1 MHTHLNRDQ
10 RVALGALRRAGLNQ
24 SAIARQL
31 GVHRSTINRELH
43 RNQMESGKYHAWNAD
58 IQAMER
64 RRVSKVR
71 YRKIDLVLGDQIERR
86 LNPLVSPE
94 TVAHQLGIHH
104 QTIYAWIYNERRDL
118 LHQLPQRGRK
128 RRRYGSK
135 RTKKQG
141 WTRLVKS
148 IHERPESPFVWEGDT
163 IKGKTRSRIL
173 THVERTSLYTRA
185 DLMPDGTA
193 DSVHA
198 VLKADPLS
206 GTITYDRGSEFAL
219 WQMIERD
226 TDATTFFADAH
237 SPWQRPKNE
246 NTNGRLRRVFPKR
259 MDFSTITQSQLDQ
272 VVHLMNHTPRKS
284 LGWRTPAQVYES
296 LCCNSG

>member
-10 RVALGALRRAGLNQ
+10 RVALGALRRAGHNQ
-24 SAIARQL
+24 SFIADQL
-31 GVHRSTINRELH
+31 RVHRSTISRELK
-43 RNQMESGKYHAWNAD
+43 RNKNQRGSYHAWNAD
-58 IQAMER
+58 VQAKER
-64 RRVSKVR
+64 RKLSKVKH
-71 YRKIDLVLGDQIERR
+71 RKIDTVLGCHIEKK

-94 TVAHQLGIHH
+94 TVAYELGIHH
-104 QTIYAWIYNERRDL
+104 QTIYSWVYRERCDL
-118 LHQLPQRGRK
+118 LSQLPQRGRK

-148 IHERPESPFVWEGDT
+148 IHERPKTTLSWEGDT
-163 IKGKTRSRIL
+163 IKGKTKSRIL
-173 THVERTSLYTRA
+173 THVECTSLYTRA
-185 DLMPDGTA
+185 DLMSDGTA
-193 DSVHA
+193 DSVHT

-226 TDATTFFADAH
+226 TKTTTYFADAH
-237 SPWQRPKNE
+237 SPWQRGKNE

-259 MDFSTITQSQLDQ
+259 IDFATITQSQLDH

-284 LGWRTPAQVYES
+284 LGWKTPAQVYES

>member
-1 MHTHLNRDQ
+1 MHTHLNRDA
-10 RVALGALRRAGLNQ
+10 RVALGALRRAGFNQ
-24 SAIARQL
+24 SQIASEL
-31 GVHRSTINRELH
+31 GVHRSTISRELQ
-43 RNQMESGKYHAWNAD
+43 RNRMPSGKYHACNAHN
-58 IQAMER
+58 QASER
-64 RRVSKVR
+64 RRHAKVR
-71 YRKIDLVLGDQIERR
+71 YRKIDTVFGAQLAAALH
-86 LNPLVSPE
+86 PLVSPE
-94 TVAHQLGIHH
+94 VIAHQYSIHH
-104 QTIYAWIYNERRDL
+104 QTIYSWVYRDQPDL
-118 LHQLPQRGRK
+118 LPQLPQRGRK

-135 RTKKQG
+135 RAQKQG
-141 WTRLVKS
+141 WTRHVRS
-148 IHERPESPFVWEGDT
+148 IHDRPDSTLAWEGDT
-163 IKGKTRSRIL
+163 IKGKTRHRIL

-198 VLKADPLS
+198 VLNAKPLQ

-219 WQMIERD
+219 WAMIERA
-226 TDATTFFADAH
+226 TGVTTFFADAH

-272 VVHLMNHTPRKS
+272 TVQRMNHTPRKS
-284 LGWRTPAQVYES
+284 LGWRTPAEVYAS

>member
-1 MHTHLNRDQ
+1 MHTHLNRDD
-10 RVALGALRRAGLNQ
+10 RVALGALCRAGLNQ
-24 SAIARQL
+24 SQIAKEL
-31 GVHRSTINRELH
+31 GVHRSTISRELR
-43 RNQMESGKYHAWNAD
+43 RNQKPRGGYHALSAD
-58 IQAMER
+58 IQARAR
-64 RRVSKVR
+64 RRHSKVL
-71 YRKIDLVLGDQIERR
+71 YRKIDTALGFSIASR

-94 TVAHQLGIHH
+94 TVAHERGIHH
-104 QTIYAWIYNERRDL
+104 QTIYTWIYRDRRDL
-118 LHQLPQRGRK
+118 LEQLPQRGRK

-148 IHERPESPFVWEGDT
+148 IHDQPSTPLSWEGDT
-163 IKGKTRSRIL
+163 IKGKTRARIL

-193 DSVHA
+193 DSVHTI
-198 VLKADPLS
+198 LKADPLV

-226 TDATTFFADAH
+226 TGSDVYFADAH
-237 SPWQRPKNE
+237 HPWQRGKNE
-246 NTNGRLRRVFPKR
+246 NTNGRLRRIFPKR
-259 MDFSTITQSQLDQ
+259 TDFSTITKTQLDQ
-272 VVHLMNHTPRKS
+272 VVRQMNHTPRKS
-284 LGWRTPAQVYES
+284 LNWRTPAEVYES